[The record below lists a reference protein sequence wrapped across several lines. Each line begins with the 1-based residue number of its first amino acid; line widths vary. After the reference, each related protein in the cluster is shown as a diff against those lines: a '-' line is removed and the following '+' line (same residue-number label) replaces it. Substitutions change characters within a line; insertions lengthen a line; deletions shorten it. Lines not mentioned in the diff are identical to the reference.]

1 MLAPGDRRL
10 YTSCFSTPEGYV
22 FDHGL
27 GTTFTLDFRSFL
39 FVPMALASAEL
50 KEPADA
56 LRDPVGLLEAIHRVG
71 DRLTVFSHDGHSD
84 APEVRHPLLSLLES
98 SFVPA
103 QARGEGAIFHPKLWL
118 LRFRSQTDASSL
130 LRAVV
135 LSRNLTSSRCWDT
148 LVCLEGT
155 PNPKQRVAESS
166 DLAKLVR
173 ALPRLT
179 TSERLSGERLERL
192 QMLAGE
198 AERTPFHAP
207 KPFDTS
213 RLATF
218 VALGT
223 GDGAKWEPDGGKR
236 LLGVSPFLGEA
247 ALRTLARLADK
258 RELISRDE
266 TLDRM
271 PRAALEGW
279 DCFSLHDG
287 AGAEAESGESGESGE
302 TADSVPFGLHAK
314 ALVVEQGGRT
324 VWWLGSGNLSDAVL
338 NGTNVELLVRLEG
351 TTNQV
356 GIERFLESGFDA
368 LRRRYDTASEP
379 TPESPTEAAERLAES
394 ARHAIVRADLEGS
407 CSAADGGS
415 WTLALSGN
423 VEVPEGAV
431 VEVRP
436 MTLPIGHARRWA
448 GEAPEF
454 RGVAVES
461 LTAFFAFRVET
472 RVADSAVTL
481 TFSRKLPITGFP
493 EERLRRVVQS
503 VISDRH
509 TFLTYLDRVLAG
521 MDGPLGSLSSAKAQA
536 GRGSGAGSGT
546 DPDAVVLESIVRALR
561 RDPQRL
567 SAIDHTIERLR
578 SDTAGSEREIVPP
591 EFLELWALVRATVPA
606 SQKGRDG

>member
-22 FDHGL
+22 FDHGV

-39 FVPMALASAEL
+39 FVPMALASAGVEDPT
-50 KEPADA
+50 EA

-84 APEVRHPLLSLLES
+84 APEVRHPLLSLLEA

-103 QARGEGAIFHPKLWL
+103 RARADGAIFHPKLWL
-118 LRFRSQTDASSL
+118 LRFRSQINATSL

-155 PNPKQRVAESS
+155 PNPKQRVPESS
-166 DLAKLVR
+166 ELAKLVR
-173 ALPRLT
+173 ALPKLT
-179 TSERLSGERLERL
+179 TSERLSGDRL
-192 QMLAGE
+192 QRIEALAAE
-198 AERTPFHAP
+198 AERTPFYAP

-213 RLATF
+213 TLARF

-223 GDGAKWEPDGGKR
+223 GDDAKWEPDAGKR
-236 LLGVSPFLGEA
+236 LLGISPFLGDV
-247 ALRTLARLADK
+247 ALQKLARLADK

-271 PRAALEGW
+271 PRPALEGW
-279 DCFSLHDG
+279 ECFSLHDG
-287 AGAEAESGESGESGE
+287 AGAEAESGE

-314 ALVVEQGGRT
+314 ALVIEHGGRT
-324 VWWLGSGNLSDAVL
+324 EWWLGSGNLSDAVL
-338 NGTNVELLVRLEG
+338 NGTNVELLVCLEG
-351 TTNQV
+351 TTKQV
-356 GIERFLESGFDA
+356 GIDSFLESGFDA
-368 LRRRYDTASEP
+368 LRRRYDTTSECSP
-379 TPESPTEAAERLAES
+379 DSPTEAAERLAEN
-394 ARHAIVRADLEGS
+394 ARNAIIRAELAGS
-407 CSAADGGS
+407 CSCAEDGS
-415 WTLALSGN
+415 WTLGLSGN
-423 VEVPEGAV
+423 IKLPEGAV

-448 GEAPEF
+448 GQPPEF
-454 RGVAVES
+454 RGVAIES

-472 RVADSAVTL
+472 RVEDSTVTV
-481 TFSRKLPITGFP
+481 TFSRKLPVTGFP

-521 MDGPLGSLSSAKAQA
+521 MDGPLGALSSTKVQA
-536 GRGSGAGSGT
+536 RGGSGAGGRT

-561 RDPQRL
+561 RDPRRL
-567 SAIDHTIERLR
+567 AAIDHTIERLR

-591 EFLELWALVRATVPA
+591 DFLELWALVRATVPA
-606 SQKGRDG
+606 SQKGGDG